1 MIVPSMSCVEI
12 AREFIL
18 DYKSVCN
25 KADHLA
31 KVLRREA
38 IKTKTK
44 KIIKFYPYTSV
55 RSNNWMILLE
65 YLHPKCAAITAVHYL
80 NSAGSFNLIQSFD
93 ILVFHHFTSHFLV
106 RYNERFLKRNGL
118 SKLEIFKL
126 YILNNNYST
135 VKYLESNYVYLKIKD
150 GYVLGISEEID
161 EGIEIIHYNT
171 FLSNDMILDYQK
183 EDVNF
188 LTEKFS
194 NYFEE
199 HPGEKKMHY

>member
-18 DYKSVCN
+18 DYNSVWN

-38 IKTKTK
+38 IKTKTRK
-44 KIIKFYPYTSV
+44 VIKFYPYTSL
-55 RSNNWMILLE
+55 RSNNWIIIIE
-65 YLHPKCAAITAVHYL
+65 YLHPKCAVITAVHYL
-80 NSAGSFNLIQSFD
+80 NNAGSFNLILSYD
-93 ILVFHHFTSHFLV
+93 ISAFHHFSSHFLV
-106 RYNERFLKRNGL
+106 RYNERFLNRKDL

-135 VKYLESNYVYLKIKD
+135 AKYLESNHVYLKIKD
-150 GYVLGISEEID
+150 GYVLGISEEIN
-161 EGIEIIHYNT
+161 EEIEIIHYIT

-188 LTEKFS
+188 LTKQFK

-199 HPGEKKMHY
+199 HPGEKKIHF